1 MDIETDRKYMLR
13 CIELAKKG
21 IPDASPNPTV
31 GAVIVYNGK
40 IIGEGYH
47 RKCGG
52 PHAEVNAVNSVKDK
66 SLLSESTIYV
76 TLEPCSHYGKTP
88 PCADMLIRNKLKR
101 VVIGCIDPF
110 SKVHGN
116 GIKKLKDAG
125 IDVTIGVCES
135 ECRELI
141 KKFTTFHTNKRPYI
155 ILKWAQSSD
164 GFIDKLRT
172 SGEPIIIS
180 NPFTQILVHKMRSEC
195 DAIMIGTNTALLD
208 NPSLTTRKWAGN
220 NPVRIVFDRSL
231 RLPKNLKIFDRTAKT
246 IIFTEKNVQ
255 NSNDNIEY
263 VKINYEED
271 ILYTSMKKL
280 YERNIQSLLVEG
292 GAKLLQSFINN
303 GLWDETIIETGKI
316 TINNGIKAPILKN
329 YKVSECRKCFDS
341 IIIKCINNNI

>member
-1 MDIETDRKYMLR
+1 MNIETDRKYMLR

-66 SLLSESTIYV
+66 NLLSESTIYV

-172 SGEPIIIS
+172 SGKPIIIS

-231 RLPKNLKIFDRTAKT
+231 RLPKNLKIFDHTAKT

-255 NSNDNIEY
+255 NYNDNIEY
-263 VKINYEED
+263 VKINPGED
-271 ILYTSMKKL
+271 ILYTSMKEL

-303 GLWDETIIETGKI
+303 GLWDETIIEIGKI

-329 YKVSECRKCFDS
+329 FKVSECRKCFDS

>member
-66 SLLSESTIYV
+66 NLLSESTIYV

-172 SGEPIIIS
+172 SGKPIIIS

-231 RLPKNLKIFDRTAKT
+231 RLPKNLKIFDHTAKT

-255 NSNDNIEY
+255 NYNDNIEY
-263 VKINYEED
+263 VKINPGED
-271 ILYTSMKKL
+271 ILYTSMKEL

-303 GLWDETIIETGKI
+303 GLWDETIIEIGKI

-329 YKVSECRKCFDS
+329 FKVSECRKCFDS

>member
-208 NPSLTTRKWAGN
+208 NPSLTTRKWTGN

-231 RLPKNLKIFDRTAKT
+231 RLPKNLKIFDNTAKT

-263 VKINYEED
+263 VKINPEED

-292 GAKLLQSFINN
+292 GAKLLQSFIDN
-303 GLWDETIIETGKI
+303 GLWDETIIETGEI

-329 YKVSECRKCFDS
+329 FKVSECRKCFDS

>member
-31 GAVIVYNGK
+31 GAVIIYNGK

-231 RLPKNLKIFDRTAKT
+231 RLPRNLKIFDNTAKT

-263 VKINYEED
+263 VKINPEED

-280 YERNIQSLLVEG
+280 YEKNIQSLLVEG

-316 TINNGIKAPILKN
+316 TIKNGVKAPILKN

>member
-1 MDIETDRKYMLR
+1 MNIETDRKYMLR

-66 SLLSESTIYV
+66 NLLSESTIYV

-172 SGEPIIIS
+172 SGKPIIIS

-231 RLPKNLKIFDRTAKT
+231 RLPKNLKIFDHTAKT
-246 IIFTEKNVQ
+246 IIFTGKNVQ
-255 NSNDNIEY
+255 NYNDNIEY
-263 VKINYEED
+263 VKINPGED
-271 ILYTSMKKL
+271 ILYTSMKEL

-303 GLWDETIIETGKI
+303 GLWDETIIEIGKI

-329 YKVSECRKCFDS
+329 FKVSECRKCFDS

>member
-231 RLPKNLKIFDRTAKT
+231 RLPKNLKIFDNTAKT

-263 VKINYEED
+263 VKINPEED

-280 YERNIQSLLVEG
+280 YEKNIQSLLVEG

-316 TINNGIKAPILKN
+316 TIKNGIKAPILKN

>member
-66 SLLSESTIYV
+66 NLLSESTIYV

-172 SGEPIIIS
+172 SGKPIIIS

-231 RLPKNLKIFDRTAKT
+231 RLPKNLKIFDHTAKT
-246 IIFTEKNVQ
+246 IIFTGKNVQ
-255 NSNDNIEY
+255 NYNDNIEY
-263 VKINYEED
+263 VKINPGED
-271 ILYTSMKKL
+271 ILYTSMKEL

-303 GLWDETIIETGKI
+303 GLWDETIIEIGKI

-329 YKVSECRKCFDS
+329 FKVSECRKCFDS